1 MRPIPALV
9 FAVSASACVATTT
22 VRADDDHERARAA
35 VQRGDILPLD
45 EIMRRIPLAP
55 DERLLE
61 VEIEREDGAW
71 IYEIELLSASG
82 RVREIEVDAAD
93 GRLIEDD

>member
-9 FAVSASACVATTT
+9 FAVSAFACVATTT

>member
-9 FAVSASACVATTT
+9 FAVSASACGATAT